1 MCFYNRPSTL
11 CILELRLP
19 ATASCAR
26 RRLPSACMARLCS
39 ASAASSGSIAAWAP
53 PSRGGRRS
61 GRWLPRHGT
70 AGVDGGAGS
79 RLTSFTCTNV
89 TQRAL
94 SITQLALSVTQL
106 ALIVTQ
112 RALSVTQRALSVT
125 QRALSVTQLA
135 LSVTQRA
142 LSVTQE
148 AVRYRFWRRWPP
160 RRALMCRSSP
170 VRAAHA
176 GRLRHERRVRRFA
189 PSRFQTRLLRQARH
203 LRSPGKLG

>member
-148 AVRYRFWRRWPP
+148 AGGGTVPFLATLAAAARAHVSQQPCACGACGATAPRAPRPP
-160 RRALMCRSSP
+160 LRAVSLSDP
-170 VRAAHA
+170 
-176 GRLRHERRVRRFA
+176 A
-189 PSRFQTRLLRQARH
+189 PP
-203 LRSPGKLG
+203 PG